1 MTLVAKKPPVH
12 AGDAG
17 DVGSIPGSGRA
28 PGGGHSNPLQCSCLE
43 DPMDRGGLQSTED
56 AKSQTG
62 LKGLSMHAQALGCGV
77 WGLLSVEALWA

>member
-1 MTLVAKKPPVH
+1 MALEVKSMTPN
-12 AGDAG
+12 AGDIR
-17 DVGSIPGSGRA
+17 DVGLIPGLGRA

-62 LKGLSMHAQALGCGV
+62 LKGLSMHVQALGCGV
-77 WGLLSVEALWA
+77 WGLLSVVALWA